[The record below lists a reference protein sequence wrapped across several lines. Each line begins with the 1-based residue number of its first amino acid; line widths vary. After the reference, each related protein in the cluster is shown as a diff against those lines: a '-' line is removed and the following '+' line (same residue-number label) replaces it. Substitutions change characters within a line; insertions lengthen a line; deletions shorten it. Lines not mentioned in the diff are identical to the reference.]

1 MIELLLYDRRQI
13 LKYKKKMFIIAPK
26 DPDQEYTNIYTVNV
40 RRKNLDSTSRL
51 LLNYLR
57 TTIDTGTHIYIY

>member
-1 MIELLLYDRRQI
+1 
-13 LKYKKKMFIIAPK
+13 MFIIAPK

-57 TTIDTGTHIYIY
+57 TTIDTRTHIYIY